1 MIAIWRSFLPLPCV
15 NVNKCHSFCIRSCP
29 RKFHESSPS
38 AAFSGLL
45 GASKCISSF
54 CAGALSL
61 TPLGELTTIDRRSY
75 SLVGWGG
82 DTPFPYISLST
93 PPAPRSLASNLFS
106 VSSRLLQ
113 CLCCMRLTVRL
124 GLHRRCAWT
133 IKRDRLWIRFG
144 NTNVATHTGLSTLL
158 DLIVFEPRLC
168 ITPVTDWYV
177 TRATFRLP
185 LETSY
190 ALPSK
195 QMAEPDTTLWI
206 CRRDVYVPS

>member
-1 MIAIWRSFLPLPCV
+1 MIAIWRFFLPLPCV

-93 PPAPRSLASNLFS
+93 PPAPRSQLIFRFLAPFS
-106 VSSRLLQ
+106 VPVLYAPDCETWTSSPLCLDDKTRPSVDSFWQHKCRNTHRLVNTIGSH
-113 CLCCMRLTVRL
+113 CLRTQT
-124 GLHRRCAWT
+124 LHNSS
-133 IKRDRLWIRFG
+133 DRLVRYSRDFQTAAG
-144 NTNVATHTGLSTLL
+144 NVLRVA
-158 DLIVFEPRLC
+158 VE
-168 ITPVTDWYV
+168 TDG
-177 TRATFRLP
+177 
-185 LETSY
+185 
-190 ALPSK
+190 
-195 QMAEPDTTLWI
+195 
-206 CRRDVYVPS
+206 